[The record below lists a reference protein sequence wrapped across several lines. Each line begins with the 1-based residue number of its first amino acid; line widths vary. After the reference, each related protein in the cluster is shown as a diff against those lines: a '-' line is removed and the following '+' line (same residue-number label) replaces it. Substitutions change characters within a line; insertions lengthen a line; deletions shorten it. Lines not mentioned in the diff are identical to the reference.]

1 MQDRIEKYEKIFSLL
16 RKIILLVTICASI
29 LALAIT
35 MFNAFG
41 LWDKFKDITVVQQWI
56 ESAGAYAILV
66 YAAIVLAQVIVL
78 PIPSTVT
85 NLVAAVLFD
94 PWITFLV
101 TTVCTVAGS
110 YVCFWLGRAFG
121 KRIVT
126 WLVGEEKTEQ
136 YGRVLNEKGRLF
148 FVLMLLLPCFPDD
161 ILCMVAGLST
171 MGWGF
176 FSLAVILARPVMIA
190 VISFVGRAAMDALD
204 TWGLPVSIGIF
215 LLIMVAVIL
224 VMLRRDKKSDKNE
237 ENKKEIK

>member
-1 MQDRIEKYEKIFSLL
+1 MNDNVEKYKKIFPLL
-16 RKIILLVTICASI
+16 RKIILLVAICASVI
-29 LALAIT
+29 AVVIT
-35 MFNAFG
+35 IFNAFD
-41 LWDKFKDITVVQQWI
+41 LWGKFKDIEVVQRWI

-66 YAAIVLAQVIVL
+66 YAAIVLAQVIIL

-85 NLVAAVLFD
+85 NLVAAVLFE

-110 YVCFWLGRAFG
+110 FVCFWLGRAFG

-126 WLVGEEKTEQ
+126 WLVGEEKTEK
-136 YGRVLNEKGRLF
+136 YGKILNEKGRFLF
-148 FVLMLLLPCFPDD
+148 VMMLLLPCFPDD

-171 MGWGF
+171 MSWGF

-190 VISFVGRAAMDALD
+190 IVSFVGRAAMDAID
-204 TWGLPVSIGIF
+204 TWGIPVSIGIF

-224 VMLRRDKKSDKNE
+224 VMMRRDKGTSDKKD
-237 ENKKEIK
+237 KKIK